1 MLDSVDRQHVVAVPA
16 ADAGWR
22 GAQAGGAGGGGGL
35 RHHGQAQGRGGAGGK
50 QQETRAVNEYSK
62 LHSATE
68 KAPFRGSAVCTNLS
82 QFKKN

>member
-35 RHHGQAQGRGGAGGK
+35 HHHGQAQGRGGVGSK

-68 KAPFRGSAVCTNLS
+68 KGARCTNLS
-82 QFKKN
+82 HLKKKL